1 MRCIVFSIVLHFIL
15 LSSNI
20 QAADSSKINVGL
32 NLSGIADYATQWVFT
47 NAFLSSRPW
56 SGEKS
61 GTNGYYRDGLDIDNN
76 GWIKSLKPGETAF
89 SLMFVDI
96 EKKYPQGEY
105 LLTYEGEGRLQF
117 KWNVSVRRQGNGYY
131 VLDIQPHDMGIEV
144 RITETNVKNPVR
156 NIRLLMPGYWE
167 QNDKYP
173 FHPLFLHKIK
183 DFSIYRFMDWQE
195 TNNSEIRSWGERPKI
210 SDATF
215 ASGKGVPLEYM
226 VLLCNI
232 QRASPWFSMPHL
244 ADDEYIARF
253 AGYVKE
259 HLDQSLDIYIEY
271 SNEVWNTI
279 FKQHRYAVDMGRKMG
294 LSDNDFQAYARF
306 YSQRSVEIFTIWK
319 KVFGGSKRLKFIL
332 AGQVG
337 NNWLAKQIL
346 DWKGAYK
353 NANAYAIAPYF
364 GGKLGYDEYV
374 RKLKE
379 MSMSDLEKTLRDD
392 VRDIAYQ
399 VRKQYESLKEYNIP
413 LFAYEAGQHLVG
425 VNGNENDSS
434 LNMIFDNINRD
445 ASMKRLYSLYLE
457 LWKKNGGSVMMIFSS
472 MAKQSKWGRW
482 GIAENMYMERAGS
495 PKLDAILDF
504 IESE

>member
-1 MRCIVFSIVLHFIL
+1 
-15 LSSNI
+15 
-20 QAADSSKINVGL
+20 
-32 NLSGIADYATQWVFT
+32 
-47 NAFLSSRPW
+47 
-56 SGEKS
+56 
-61 GTNGYYRDGLDIDNN
+61 
-76 GWIKSLKPGETAF
+76 
-89 SLMFVDI
+89 MFVDI

-232 QRASPWFSMPHL
+232 QSASPWFSMPHL
-244 ADDEYIARF
+244 ADDEYIERF
-253 AGYVKE
+253 ASYVKE
-259 HLDQSLDIYIEY
+259 HLDKSLDIYIEY

-319 KVFGGSKRLKFIL
+319 KVFNGSKRLRFI
-332 AGQVG
+332 
-337 NNWLAKQIL
+337 
-346 DWKGAYK
+346 
-353 NANAYAIAPYF
+353 
-364 GGKLGYDEYV
+364 
-374 RKLKE
+374 
-379 MSMSDLEKTLRDD
+379 
-392 VRDIAYQ
+392 
-399 VRKQYESLKEYNIP
+399 
-413 LFAYEAGQHLVG
+413 
-425 VNGNENDSS
+425 
-434 LNMIFDNINRD
+434 
-445 ASMKRLYSLYLE
+445 
-457 LWKKNGGSVMMIFSS
+457 
-472 MAKQSKWGRW
+472 
-482 GIAENMYMERAGS
+482 
-495 PKLDAILDF
+495 
-504 IESE
+504 